1 MAWGIVAGLTITF
14 HFVEIYKNFIK
25 KEPVKNALA
34 ISINLL
40 PPEFRKKQKDFTWVT
55 DRRVI
60 WPTVAAV
67 VAIVAVLML
76 QAFIA
81 ETIGSL
87 SSELSRVQEEVER
100 ERPLLSKISDLEQK
114 KGVVT
119 TKINALKSIQV
130 SKKRWVVLFENISSV
145 LPPNMWITSINQL
158 GEFDMEMRGVTL
170 DFPEV
175 AEYMVKLEKQV
186 SVQSV
191 SLVTISTTKI
201 DGDEAYNFTI
211 KIVLRQDLN
220 AGEGDNG

>member
-1 MAWGIVAGLTITF
+1 MAST
-14 HFVEIYKNFIK
+14 K
-25 KEPVKNALA
+25 KEPVKNTLA

-40 PPEFRKKQKDFTWVT
+40 PPEYRKKQKDFTWVT
-55 DRRVI
+55 DRRII
-60 WPTVAAV
+60 WPTVAAIV
-67 VAIVAVLML
+67 SIVAVLML
-76 QAFIA
+76 QTYIS
-81 ETIGSL
+81 ETIGGL
-87 SSELSRVQEEVER
+87 SNELNLVQEEVER

-130 SKKRWVVLFENISSV
+130 SKKRWVILFENISSV

-211 KIVLRQDLN
+211 KIVLQQDLN
-220 AGEGDNG
+220 AAEGDNG

>member
-1 MAWGIVAGLTITF
+1 M
-14 HFVEIYKNFIK
+14 
-25 KEPVKNALA
+25 
-34 ISINLL
+34 
-40 PPEFRKKQKDFTWVT
+40 
-55 DRRVI
+55 
-60 WPTVAAV
+60 

-76 QAFIA
+76 QTYTSEI
-81 ETIGSL
+81 L
-87 SSELSRVQEEVER
+87 SNLGSELTRVQEEVER

-130 SKKRWVVLFENISSV
+130 SKKRWVILFENISSV

-158 GEFDMEMRGVTL
+158 GEFDMEMRCVTL

>member
-1 MAWGIVAGLTITF
+1 MAS
-14 HFVEIYKNFIK
+14 NK

-76 QAFIA
+76 QAFVA

-191 SLVTISTTKI
+191 SL

>member
-1 MAWGIVAGLTITF
+1 MAS
-14 HFVEIYKNFIK
+14 NK

-40 PPEFRKKQKDFTWVT
+40 PPEYRKKQKDFTWVT
-55 DRRVI
+55 DRRII
-60 WPTVAAV
+60 WPTVAAI
-67 VAIVAVLML
+67 VAVVAVLML
-76 QAFIA
+76 QAFIS
-81 ETIGSL
+81 ETVSNL
-87 SSELSRVQEEVER
+87 STELNRVQEEVER
-100 ERPLLSKISDLEQK
+100 ERPLLSKISELEQK

-130 SKKRWVVLFENISSV
+130 SKKRWVILFENISSV
-145 LPPNMWITSINQL
+145 LPPNMWITSVNQL

-211 KIVLRQDLN
+211 KIVLRRDLN
-220 AGEGDNG
+220 GEGDNG

>member
-1 MAWGIVAGLTITF
+1 MAS
-14 HFVEIYKNFIK
+14 NK

-191 SLVTISTTKI
+191 SLVTISTTKL

>member
-1 MAWGIVAGLTITF
+1 MAS
-14 HFVEIYKNFIK
+14 NK
-25 KEPVKNALA
+25 KEPVKNTLA

-40 PPEFRKKQKDFTWVT
+40 PPEYRKKQKDFTWVT
-55 DRRVI
+55 DRRII
-60 WPTVAAV
+60 WPTVAAI

-76 QAFIA
+76 QAFIN
-81 ETIGSL
+81 ETISGL
-87 SSELSRVQEEVER
+87 SNELSRVQEDVER

-130 SKKRWVVLFENISSV
+130 SKKRWVILFENISSV